1 MKKGGFM
8 EGKTQLT
15 KFTFYDLYA
24 ELMDTLTDEERGKL
38 LRAMCTYA
46 FEDAP
51 PALTD
56 KKLVYLWGNIVDT
69 LCVDKEAQES
79 GRTPKGLNRQMK
91 HFMFHRNFYEA
102 LPLMDDKQAG
112 QYIKAIYNYTFNE
125 QEPNKLASPIDT
137 YFRLAKRKIQIFK
150 VRSKSGM
157 KGGTAERIKVT
168 DEEIEKETSHK
179 SVISFEEF
187 MHAYPHIK
195 NDLYESNKYL
205 INGIDWGYL
214 SYDMETNTELKK
226 CTSLFQLLTQYKRKN
241 RKRK

>member
-1 MKKGGFM
+1 M

-38 LRAMCTYA
+38 LRAICAYA

-51 PALTD
+51 PSLTD

-69 LCVDKEAQES
+69 LCVDKEAQEN

-112 QYIKAIYNYTFNE
+112 QFAKAVYNYALNE
-125 QEPNKLASPIDT
+125 QEPLKLTSPVDT
-137 YFRLAKRKIQIFK
+137 YYKLAKRKLQLSK
-150 VRSKSGM
+150 TRSKVG
-157 KGGTAERIKVT
+157 KIGGNAPRVKVT
-168 DEEIEKETSHK
+168 DEQINEQTK
-179 SVISFEEF
+179 SGIGIDFDEF
-187 MHAYPHIK
+187 MRLHPHIQ
-195 NDLYESNKYL
+195 NDLYASRKSL
-205 INGIDWGYL
+205 LNGVDWVWLDIGLGKSKEYQ
-214 SYDMETNTELKK
+214 N
-226 CTSLFQLLTQYKRKN
+226 CTSLYKILSHYN
-241 RKRK
+241 EITAQI

>member
-1 MKKGGFM
+1 M

-38 LRAMCTYA
+38 LRAMCAYA

-112 QYIKAIYNYTFNE
+112 QFAKAIYNYALNE
-125 QEPNKLASPIDT
+125 QEPLKLSSPVDT
-137 YFRLAKRKIQIFK
+137 YYKLAKRKLQLSK
-150 VRSKSGM
+150 TRSKIG
-157 KGGTAERIKVT
+157 KIGGNAPRVKVT
-168 DEEIEKETSHK
+168 DEQINEQTSVELGLNFDEFLRRNPQITNDIYKTSQHLIERVDWAMLDYCLPK
-179 SVISFEEF
+179 SPYRE
-187 MHAYPHIK
+187 Y
-195 NDLYESNKYL
+195 
-205 INGIDWGYL
+205 
-214 SYDMETNTELKK
+214 
-226 CTSLFQLLTQYKRKN
+226 TSLYKILTHYDEILKEWK
-241 RKRK
+241 

>member
-1 MKKGGFM
+1 M

-38 LRAMCTYA
+38 LRAMCAYV
-46 FEDAP
+46 FEGAP

-69 LCVDKEAQES
+69 LCVDKKAQES

-112 QYIKAIYNYTFNE
+112 QFAKAVYNYALNE
-125 QEPNKLASPIDT
+125 QEPLKLTSPVDT
-137 YFRLAKRKIQIFK
+137 YYKLAKRKLQLSK
-150 VRSKSGM
+150 TRSKVG
-157 KGGTAERIKVT
+157 KIGGNAPRVKVT
-168 DEEIEKETSHK
+168 DEQVSKLPRCGMGID
-179 SVISFEEF
+179 FEEF
-187 MHAYPHIK
+187 MSRNPQIT
-195 NDLYESNKYL
+195 NDLYRSSLHLADEVDWSMLDYCLPISKYQ
-205 INGIDWGYL
+205 N
-214 SYDMETNTELKK
+214 
-226 CTSLFQLLTQYKRKN
+226 CTSLYKILSNYDEILDGWKGA
-241 RKRK
+241 

>member
-1 MKKGGFM
+1 M

-38 LRAMCTYA
+38 LRAMCAYV
-46 FEDAP
+46 FENAP

-56 KKLVYLWGNIVDT
+56 KKLVYLWGNIADT

-112 QYIKAIYNYTFNE
+112 QFAKAVYNYALNE
-125 QEPNKLASPIDT
+125 QEPLKLTSPVDT
-137 YFRLAKRKIQIFK
+137 YYKLAKRKLQLSK
-150 VRSKSGM
+150 TRSKVG
-157 KGGTAERIKVT
+157 KIGGNAPRVKVT
-168 DEEIEKETSHK
+168 DEQINAQTK
-179 SVISFEEF
+179 SGVGIDFKEF
-187 MHAYPHIK
+187 MRLHPRIQ
-195 NDLYESNKYL
+195 NDLYASRKSL
-205 INGIDWGYL
+205 LNGVDWVWLDIGLGKSEEYR
-214 SYDMETNTELKK
+214 N
-226 CTSLFQLLTQYKRKN
+226 CTSLYKILSHYNEITRS
-241 RKRK
+241 